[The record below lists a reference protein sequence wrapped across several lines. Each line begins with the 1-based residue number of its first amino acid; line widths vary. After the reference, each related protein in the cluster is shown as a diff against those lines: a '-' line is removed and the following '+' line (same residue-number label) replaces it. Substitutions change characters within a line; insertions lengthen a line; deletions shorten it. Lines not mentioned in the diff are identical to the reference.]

1 MRFSLIQSAQE
12 QEHLAMI
19 VCHCLA
25 ITDRDLKR
33 AASGNS
39 VGKGVTPPQLAG
51 TCCGGCKPMVQKI
64 LQSYRAKK
72 SAQESGKPAK

>member
-1 MRFSLIQSAQE
+1 
-12 QEHLAMI
+12 MI

-33 AASGNS
+33 AASGSS
-39 VGKGVTPPQLAG
+39 VGKGATPPRLAG

-64 LQSYRAKK
+64 LQSYGAKK
-72 SAQESGKPAK
+72 TAQESGATSK